1 MVAELM
7 NMAHEEG
14 WIVTPI
20 VLEDDVEE
28 ADEDDQEEIC
38 QEHRRLHARRREHQE
53 SGDSGRSSCLSVV
66 TCLEEDY

>member
-28 ADEDDQEEIC
+28 QMKTIKKRSVKNIVVYMHVEENIKK
-38 QEHRRLHARRREHQE
+38 
-53 SGDSGRSSCLSVV
+53 VV
-66 TCLEEDY
+66 TAVGPHACLL